1 MTANDNTPSEDDLE
15 DEEITEEELTDMLST
30 SAHIGTRVERSLTLA
45 WLRQNAADFLF
56 APGLDP
62 KLQEYGTTVL
72 ELVADALEDQEHWS
86 FANITQETIQ

>member
-1 MTANDNTPSEDDLE
+1 VTANDNTLSEDDG
-15 DEEITEEELTDMLST
+15 EEISEEEFADMLST
-30 SAHIGTRVERSLTLA
+30 SAHIGTQVERSLTLA

-72 ELVADALEDQEHWS
+72 ELVAEAIAEKEHWS
-86 FANITQETIQ
+86 FANISQETMQ

>member
-1 MTANDNTPSEDDLE
+1 MTANDNTPSEDDF
-15 DEEITEEELTDMLST
+15 EEITDEEMGELLST
-30 SAHIGTRVERSLTLA
+30 AAHLGTRVERSLTLA

-72 ELVADALEDQEHWS
+72 ELVADAIEDQEHWS
-86 FANITQETIQ
+86 FANITQETMQ

>member
-1 MTANDNTPSEDDLE
+1 MTANDNTLSETD

-30 SAHIGTRVERSLTLA
+30 SAHIGTQVERSLTLA
-45 WLRQNAADFLF
+45 WLRKNAADFLF

-72 ELVADALEDQEHWS
+72 ELVADAIASQEHWS
-86 FANITQETIQ
+86 FANITQETMQ